1 MTNRPLTHDEQKA
14 AEAAFRGSPFDPKW
28 SASARLVYDG
38 IRNALPTGES
48 HAPLNPVLSKGTEL
62 DRVEGRQGE
71 AELAVPQVADIP
83 VAESEA
89 EPAAES
95 DANPITS
102 REEAVEKG
110 LLVDVSSLAH
120 ELGMTM
126 PVGITKPLWDSG
138 ISVAGQINGVDVNQ
152 RVRDVLIALRLSLG
166 GAREWPSVMQFPA
179 LLSFPPETAP
189 RLCSVIAVAHKDA
202 QAPFAL
208 TLLHPSEVHQIY
220 PFLN

>member
-1 MTNRPLTHDEQKA
+1 MTKRPLTHDEQKA
-14 AEAAFRGSPFDPKW
+14 AEAAFRGIPFDPKW

-38 IRNALPTGES
+38 IRNALPTEEA
-48 HAPLNPVLSKGTEL
+48 HAPLSPVLSKGTEP
-62 DRVEGRQGE
+62 DRVEVLRAE
-71 AELAVPQVADIP
+71 ADPTVPHVTDGLVAG
-83 VAESEA
+83 SEA

-110 LLVDVSSLAH
+110 LLVDVSSVAH
-120 ELGMTM
+120 ELGMTV

-138 ISVAGQINGVDVNQ
+138 ISVAGQIDGADVDK
-152 RVRDVLIALRLSLG
+152 RVRDVLMALRLSLG